1 MKSFEE
7 RIVTNILDL
16 GAKFDLNYS
25 FAYEV
30 AISSPCWDNKSMTEV
45 LIEANFTEEKR
56 NLHEKVFNVD
66 NNTHYN
72 TDMNI
77 FDYRKKVL
85 ENHILNLHEGMFHF
99 FMAFG
104 IRGISKN
111 LIINFRD
118 VIIREDYVA
127 AIIMKDE
134 IIKYWTL
141 SEKKYLEEIEFRAEH
156 LMKIISLKEN
166 HFVEFSDLTSVL
178 MEQVKSGELEK
189 VQKTTN
195 LLMSEIINK
204 DYSDL
209 LNKEESN
216 QMGHTLEYTLTVLKF
231 GLDFYLR

>member
-25 FAYEV
+25 FLYEI
-30 AISSPCWDNKSMTEV
+30 AIGSPSWNNKSMTENI
-45 LIEANFTEEKR
+45 IEYNSTEEKR
-56 NLHEKVFNVD
+56 NLHQKIFNTD

-85 ENHILNLHEGMFHF
+85 ETHILDLHEGMFHF
-99 FMAFG
+99 FMAFS
-104 IRGISKN
+104 IKGISKD

-127 AIIMKDE
+127 AEIMKDE

-141 SEKKYLEEIEFRAEH
+141 SEKKYLGEIEFRAEH
-156 LMKIISLKEN
+156 LMKIISLKKD
-166 HFVEFSDLTSVL
+166 HFVEFSDLTSIL
-178 MEQVKSGELEK
+178 MEQVKNGELEK

-195 LLMSEIINK
+195 LLMNEIINK

-209 LNKEESN
+209 LSKEESN
-216 QMGHTLEYTLTVLKF
+216 QMGHTLEYRLTVLKF
-231 GLDFYLR
+231 GLDFYLG